1 LRVTTAISSRSC
13 LAIVSYSALHYL
25 VFGWILLINTGDW
38 LKAWSYV
45 VVLLFPVMWPFVV
58 LLSRDHEKWIKVF
71 WPPSTMLAAMLKPE
85 ATPWDR
91 VFARRQF
98 VRVTLKD
105 GGFVGGYLADG
116 SVVSTYPND
125 EQLFIKNEHV
135 LDQETGD
142 FGEAIDSTGVLIN
155 GSEIK
160 IVEIIEVSDEPKGSL

>member
-1 LRVTTAISSRSC
+1 VSDIWSIDKLTPFIAFVVPGFISLQVYRLFVAGDDSD
-13 LAIVSYSALHYL
+13 LVKKLPAIVSYSALHYL

-105 GGFVGGYLADG
+105 GGFVGGL
-116 SVVSTYPND
+116 PC
-125 EQLFIKNEHV
+125 
-135 LDQETGD
+135 
-142 FGEAIDSTGVLIN
+142 
-155 GSEIK
+155 
-160 IVEIIEVSDEPKGSL
+160 

>member
-1 LRVTTAISSRSC
+1 
-13 LAIVSYSALHYL
+13 
-25 VFGWILLINTGDW
+25 
-38 LKAWSYV
+38 
-45 VVLLFPVMWPFVV
+45 
-58 LLSRDHEKWIKVF
+58 LSRDQEMWSKVF
-71 WPPSTMLAAMLKPE
+71 WPPSAMLAAMLKPE

-91 VFARRQF
+91 VFARKQF

-125 EQLFIKNEHV
+125 EQIFIKNEHV
-135 LDQETGD
+135 LDQETGN